1 MKSKIALIVFST
13 IASLSLFAAPYAS
26 AASEATGYTI
36 SPVETEITVNKGT
49 TQTIELSVQNPAN
62 TTVDIKAV
70 VNDFIASNNESGS
83 PELILNSNS
92 ALPTNNFISLVSPI
106 S

>member
-1 MKSKIALIVFST
+1 MREKISVVVFSI
-13 IASLSLFAAPYAS
+13 IASLTLFIAPYA
-26 AASEATGYTI
+26 AAAPQATGYTI